1 MPNDSDTNLM
11 NVVNEHHTSNIT
23 INLRILFWIFSG
35 VLLYLIVQNA
45 ESAESSFKL
54 TQHNIEISGF
64 AFVPKQLEVKTGDTI
79 TWINKD
85 IVPHNI
91 VESIDQRVIS
101 PDLAT
106 GETYTFVVKK
116 SMVYHCR
123 FHPSMKGKLSLTIVP

>member
-11 NVVNEHHTSNIT
+11 NFVNEHYASNKT
-23 INLRILFWIFSG
+23 INIRILFWMFSDI
-35 VLLYLIVQNA
+35 LLYLIVQNA

-54 TQHNIEISGF
+54 TQYNVEISGF
-64 AFVPKQLEVKTGDTI
+64 AFVPKQLEVKIGDTI

-91 VESIDQRVIS
+91 VESIEQKNIS
-101 PDLAT
+101 PDLAA

-116 SMVYHCR
+116 SMVYHCGL
-123 FHPSMKGKLSLTIVP
+123 HPSMKGKLSLSIVP

>member
-1 MPNDSDTNLM
+1 M
-11 NVVNEHHTSNIT
+11 NIVNKHHTSNIT

-101 PDLAT
+101 PNLAI
-106 GETYTFVVKK
+106 GEKYTYIVKK
-116 SMVYHCR
+116 SMVYYCGL
-123 FHPSMKGKLSLTIVP
+123 HPSMKGKLSLSLAP